1 MLASVWSLDV
11 GMVCGGVDIAV
22 GDDCGTRMLSV
33 VGGWADSYS
42 SEFASMLN
50 CRLHLAVDG

>member
-33 VGGWADSYS
+33 VGGG
-42 SEFASMLN
+42 LIVIHRN
-50 CRLHLAVDG
+50 LPPC